1 MSADSP
7 IIKKELREYVD
18 ILGYSES
25 ELLKKNR
32 EETKKLGPI
41 SIMQVGAAQ
50 GAFLSILCKC
60 GKFKNCL
67 EVGVFTGYSSLC
79 ISSAIEDDSRLTV
92 IDNNNEYLDIAEKY
106 WKLANVIE
114 KINMIKKDALEA
126 LSELKSN
133 SDKQFDFAFID
144 ADKANYVKYYD
155 LILPLMSRGG
165 ILCIDNTLWKG
176 RVYDLDN
183 QTDSTQAI
191 RSLNQKIKNDKRV
204 EHSILTIYDGMTICY
219 IK

>member
-106 WKLANVIE
+106 WKLANVVE
-114 KINMIKKDALEA
+114 KINVIKKDALEA

-191 RSLNQKIKNDKRV
+191 RSLNQKIKNDRRV

>member
-92 IDNNNEYLDIAEKY
+92 IDNNNEYLDIAKKY
-106 WKLANVIE
+106 WKLANVVE
-114 KINMIKKDALEA
+114 KINVIEKDASEA

-133 SDKQFDFAFID
+133 PDKQFDFAFID

>member
-92 IDNNNEYLDIAEKY
+92 IDNNNEYLDIAKKY
-106 WKLANVIE
+106 WKLANVAE
-114 KINMIKKDALEA
+114 KINVIKKDALEA

-133 SDKQFDFAFID
+133 PDKQFDFAFID

-155 LILPLMSRGG
+155 LILPSMSRGG

-176 RVYDLDN
+176 RVYDPDN
-183 QTDSTQAI
+183 QTDSTRAI
-191 RSLNQKIKNDKRV
+191 RSLNEKIKNG
-204 EHSILTIYDGMTICY
+204 Y
-219 IK
+219 

>member
-79 ISSAIEDDSRLTV
+79 ISLAIENDSRLTV
-92 IDNNNEYLDIAEKY
+92 IDNNNEYLDIAKKY
-106 WKLANVIE
+106 WKLANVVE
-114 KINMIKKDALEA
+114 KINVIKKDALEA
-126 LSELKSN
+126 LSDLKSN
-133 SDKQFDFAFID
+133 PDKQFDFAFID

-176 RVYDLDN
+176 RVCDLDN

-204 EHSILTIYDGMTICY
+204 EHSMLTIYDGMTICY

>member
-106 WKLANVIE
+106 WKLANVVE
-114 KINMIKKDALEA
+114 KINVIKKDALEA

-133 SDKQFDFAFID
+133 PDKQFDFAFID

-191 RSLNQKIKNDKRV
+191 RLLNQKIKNDKRV

>member
-79 ISSAIEDDSRLTV
+79 ISSAIDDDSRLTV

-106 WKLANVIE
+106 WKLANVVE
-114 KINMIKKDALEA
+114 KINVIKKDALEA

-133 SDKQFDFAFID
+133 LDKQFDFAFID

>member
-18 ILGYSES
+18 ILGYSEC

-106 WKLANVIE
+106 WKLANVVE
-114 KINMIKKDALEA
+114 KINVIKKDALEA

-133 SDKQFDFAFID
+133 TNKQFDFAFID

-155 LILPLMSRGG
+155 LILPLIIFPSGYNMRRKKFFANISTIMKFGFIG
-165 ILCIDNTLWKG
+165 TLICFTYYTLMTLGVSNLGLLLC
-176 RVYDLDN
+176 Y
-183 QTDSTQAI
+183 A
-191 RSLNQKIKNDKRV
+191 
-204 EHSILTIYDGMTICY
+204 CY
-219 IK
+219 INCY

>member
-60 GKFKNCL
+60 CKFKNCL

-79 ISSAIEDDSRLTV
+79 ISSAIEDDSMLTV
-92 IDNNNEYLDIAEKY
+92 IDNNNEYLDIAKKY
-106 WKLANVIE
+106 WKLANVVE
-114 KINMIKKDALEA
+114 KINVIKKDALEA

-133 SDKQFDFAFID
+133 PDKQFDFAFID

>member
-79 ISSAIEDDSRLTV
+79 ISSAIEDDSKLTV
-92 IDNNNEYLDIAEKY
+92 IDSNNEYLNIAKRY
-106 WKLANVIE
+106 WKLANVVE
-114 KINMIKKDALEA
+114 KINVIEKDALEA
-126 LSELKSN
+126 LSELKN
-133 SDKQFDFAFID
+133 NPDKQFDFAFID

-155 LILPLMSRGG
+155 LILPLMSRGA

-176 RVYDLDN
+176 RVYDPDN
-183 QTDSTQAI
+183 QTDSTRAI

>member
-79 ISSAIEDDSRLTV
+79 ISSAIEDDSMLTV
-92 IDNNNEYLDIAEKY
+92 IDNNNEYLDIAKKY
-106 WKLANVIE
+106 WKLANVVE
-114 KINMIKKDALEA
+114 KINVIKKDALEA

-133 SDKQFDFAFID
+133 PDKQFDFAFID
-144 ADKANYVKYYD
+144 ADKANYVEYYD

-191 RSLNQKIKNDKRV
+191 RLLNQKIKNDKRV

>member
-92 IDNNNEYLDIAEKY
+92 IDNNNEYLDIAKKY
-106 WKLANVIE
+106 WKLANVVE
-114 KINMIKKDALEA
+114 KINVIKKDALEA

-133 SDKQFDFAFID
+133 PDKQFDFAFID

-176 RVYDLDN
+176 RVYVLDN

>member
-60 GKFKNCL
+60 AKFKNCL

-106 WKLANVIE
+106 WKLANVVK
-114 KINMIKKDALEA
+114 KINVIKKDALEA

-133 SDKQFDFAFID
+133 LDKQFDFAFID

-191 RSLNQKIKNDKRV
+191 RLLNQKIKNDKRV

>member
-7 IIKKELREYVD
+7 IMKKELREYVD
-18 ILGYSES
+18 FLGYSES

-32 EETKKLGPI
+32 EETKKLGSV

-79 ISSAIEDDSRLTV
+79 ISSAIEDDSKLTV
-92 IDNNNEYLDIAEKY
+92 IDNNNEYIDIAKRY
-106 WKLANVIE
+106 WKLANVVE
-114 KINMIKKDALEA
+114 KINVIKKDALGA
-126 LSELKSN
+126 LLELKNN

-176 RVYDLDN
+176 RVYDPDN

-191 RSLNQKIKNDKRV
+191 RSLNQKIKNDRRV

>member
-92 IDNNNEYLDIAEKY
+92 IDNNNEYLDIAKKY
-106 WKLANVIE
+106 WKLANVVE
-114 KINMIKKDALEA
+114 KINVIKKDALEA

-133 SDKQFDFAFID
+133 PDKQFDFAFID

-155 LILPLMSRGG
+155 LILPLISRGG

-176 RVYDLDN
+176 RVCDPDN
-183 QTDSTQAI
+183 QTDSTRAI
-191 RSLNQKIKNDKRV
+191 RSLNEKIKNDKRV

>member
-92 IDNNNEYLDIAEKY
+92 IDNNNEYLDIEKKY
-106 WKLANVIE
+106 WKLANVVE
-114 KINMIKKDALEA
+114 KINVIKKDALEA

-133 SDKQFDFAFID
+133 PDKQFDFAFID

-191 RSLNQKIKNDKRV
+191 RLLNQKIKNDKRV

>member
-67 EVGVFTGYSSLC
+67 EAGVFTGYSSLC

-92 IDNNNEYLDIAEKY
+92 IDNNNEYLDIAKKY
-106 WKLANVIE
+106 WKLANVVE
-114 KINMIKKDALEA
+114 KINVIKKDALEA

-133 SDKQFDFAFID
+133 PDKQFDFAFID

-191 RSLNQKIKNDKRV
+191 RLLNQKIKNDKRV

>member
-79 ISSAIEDDSRLTV
+79 ISSAIEDDSMLTV
-92 IDNNNEYLDIAEKY
+92 IDNNNEYLDIAKKY
-106 WKLANVIE
+106 WKLANVVE
-114 KINMIKKDALEA
+114 KINVIKKDALEA

-133 SDKQFDFAFID
+133 PDKKFDFAFID

-176 RVYDLDN
+176 RVYDPDN
-183 QTDSTQAI
+183 QTDSTRAI
-191 RSLNQKIKNDKRV
+191 RSLNEKIKNDKRV

>member
-79 ISSAIEDDSRLTV
+79 ISSAIEDDSMLTV
-92 IDNNNEYLDIAEKY
+92 IDNNNEYLDIAKRY
-106 WKLANVIE
+106 WKLANVVE
-114 KINMIKKDALEA
+114 KINVIKKDALGA
-126 LSELKSN
+126 LLELKSN
-133 SDKQFDFAFID
+133 PDKQFDFAFID

-191 RSLNQKIKNDKRV
+191 RLLNQKIKNDKRV

>member
-92 IDNNNEYLDIAEKY
+92 IDNNNEYLDIAKKY
-106 WKLANVIE
+106 WKLANVVE
-114 KINMIKKDALEA
+114 KINVIKKDALEA

-133 SDKQFDFAFID
+133 SDKKFDFAFID
-144 ADKANYVKYYD
+144 ADKANYVEYYD

-176 RVYDLDN
+176 RVYELDN

-191 RSLNQKIKNDKRV
+191 RSLNQIIKNDKRG

>member
-92 IDNNNEYLDIAEKY
+92 IDNNNEYLDIAKKY
-106 WKLANVIE
+106 WKLANVLE
-114 KINMIKKDALEA
+114 KINVIKKDALEA

-133 SDKQFDFAFID
+133 PDKQFDFAFID

-155 LILPLMSRGG
+155 FILPLMSRGG

-183 QTDSTQAI
+183 QTASTKAI

-204 EHSILTIYDGMTICY
+204 EHSILTIYDGMTI
-219 IK
+219 

>member
-7 IIKKELREYVD
+7 IMKKELREYVD
-18 ILGYSES
+18 FLGYSES

-32 EETKKLGPI
+32 EETKKLGSV

-79 ISSAIEDDSRLTV
+79 ISSAIEDDSKLTV
-92 IDNNNEYLDIAEKY
+92 IDNNNEYLDIAKRY
-106 WKLANVIE
+106 WKLANVVE
-114 KINMIKKDALEA
+114 KINVIKKDALGA
-126 LSELKSN
+126 LLELKN
-133 SDKQFDFAFID
+133 NPDKQFDFAFID

-176 RVYDLDN
+176 RVYDPDN

-191 RSLNQKIKNDKRV
+191 RSLNQKIKNDRRV

>member
-60 GKFKNCL
+60 AKFKNCL

-92 IDNNNEYLDIAEKY
+92 IDNNNEYLSIAKKY
-106 WKLANVIE
+106 WKLANVVE
-114 KINMIKKDALEA
+114 KINVIKKDALEA

-133 SDKQFDFAFID
+133 PDKQFDFAFID

-183 QTDSTQAI
+183 QTDSTKAI

>member
-7 IIKKELREYVD
+7 IIRKELREYVD

-79 ISSAIEDDSRLTV
+79 ISSAIEDDSMLTV
-92 IDNNNEYLDIAEKY
+92 IDNNNEYLDIAKKY
-106 WKLANVIE
+106 WKSANVVE
-114 KINMIKKDALEA
+114 KINVIKKDALEA

-133 SDKQFDFAFID
+133 PDKQFDFAFID

-176 RVYDLDN
+176 RVYDPDN
-183 QTDSTQAI
+183 QTDSTRAI
-191 RSLNQKIKNDKRV
+191 RSLNEKIKNDKRV

>member
-60 GKFKNCL
+60 AKFKNCL

-92 IDNNNEYLDIAEKY
+92 IDNNSEYLDIAKKY
-106 WKLANVIE
+106 WKLANVVE
-114 KINMIKKDALEA
+114 KINVIKKDALEA

-133 SDKQFDFAFID
+133 PDKQFDFAFID

-176 RVYDLDN
+176 RVCDPDN
-183 QTDSTQAI
+183 QTDSTRAI
-191 RSLNQKIKNDKRV
+191 RSLNEKIKNDKRV

>member
-7 IIKKELREYVD
+7 IINKELREYVD

-79 ISSAIEDDSRLTV
+79 ISSAIENNSRLTV
-92 IDNNNEYLDIAEKY
+92 IDNNNEYLDIAKKY
-106 WKLANVIE
+106 WKLANVVE
-114 KINMIKKDALEA
+114 KINVIEKDALEA

-133 SDKQFDFAFID
+133 PDKQFDFAFID

-155 LILPLMSRGG
+155 LIFPLMSRGG

>member
-60 GKFKNCL
+60 AKFKNCL

-92 IDNNNEYLDIAEKY
+92 IDNNNEYLDIAKKY
-106 WKLANVIE
+106 WKLANVVE
-114 KINMIKKDALEA
+114 KINVIKKDALEA

-133 SDKQFDFAFID
+133 PDKQFDFAFID

-191 RSLNQKIKNDKRV
+191 RLLNQKIKNDKRV

>member
-60 GKFKNCL
+60 AKFKNCL

-106 WKLANVIE
+106 WKLANVVE
-114 KINMIKKDALEA
+114 KINVIKKDALEA

-133 SDKQFDFAFID
+133 PDKQFDFAFID

-191 RSLNQKIKNDKRV
+191 RSLNQIIKNDKRV

>member
-79 ISSAIEDDSRLTV
+79 ISSAIEDDSMLTV
-92 IDNNNEYLDIAEKY
+92 IDNNNEYLDIAKKY
-106 WKLANVIE
+106 WRLANVVE
-114 KINMIKKDALEA
+114 KINVIKKDALEA

-133 SDKQFDFAFID
+133 PDKQFDFAFID

>member
-60 GKFKNCL
+60 AKFKNCL

-92 IDNNNEYLDIAEKY
+92 IDNNNEYLDIAKKY
-106 WKLANVIE
+106 WKLANVVE
-114 KINMIKKDALEA
+114 KINVIKKDALEA
-126 LSELKSN
+126 LSELTSN
-133 SDKQFDFAFID
+133 PDKQFDFAFID

-176 RVYDLDN
+176 RVYDPDN
-183 QTDSTQAI
+183 QTDSTRAI
-191 RSLNQKIKNDKRV
+191 RSLNEKIKNDKRV

>member
-7 IIKKELREYVD
+7 IMKKELREYVD
-18 ILGYSES
+18 FLGYSES

-32 EETKKLGPI
+32 EETKKLGSI

-79 ISSAIEDDSRLTV
+79 ISSAIEDDSKLTV
-92 IDNNNEYLDIAEKY
+92 IDNNNEYLDIAKKY
-106 WKLANVIE
+106 WKLANVVE
-114 KINMIKKDALEA
+114 KINVIKKDALGA
-126 LSELKSN
+126 LLELKSN
-133 SDKQFDFAFID
+133 PDKQFDFAFID

-176 RVYDLDN
+176 SVYDPDN
-183 QTDSTQAI
+183 QTDSTRAI

>member
-60 GKFKNCL
+60 GRFKNCL

-79 ISSAIEDDSRLTV
+79 ISSAIEDDSMLTV
-92 IDNNNEYLDIAEKY
+92 IDNNNEYLDIAKKY
-106 WKLANVIE
+106 WKLANVVE
-114 KINMIKKDALEA
+114 KINVIKKDALEA
-126 LSELKSN
+126 LSELKS
-133 SDKQFDFAFID
+133 SPDKQFDFAFID

-191 RSLNQKIKNDKRV
+191 RSLNQKIKNDRRV

>member
-7 IIKKELREYVD
+7 IINKELREYVD

-50 GAFLSILCKC
+50 GALLSILCKC

-79 ISSAIEDDSRLTV
+79 ISSAIENNSRLTV
-92 IDNNNEYLDIAEKY
+92 IDNNNEYLDIAKKY
-106 WKLANVIE
+106 WKLANVVG
-114 KINMIKKDALEA
+114 KIKKGLTSIDVLKATFPAGTLSGAPKIRAMEIIDELEPD
-126 LSELKSN
+126 LS
-133 SDKQFDFAFID
+133 
-144 ADKANYVKYYD
+144 
-155 LILPLMSRGG
+155 LIH
-165 ILCIDNTLWKG
+165 I
-176 RVYDLDN
+176 
-183 QTDSTQAI
+183 
-191 RSLNQKIKNDKRV
+191 
-204 EHSILTIYDGMTICY
+204 
-219 IK
+219 

>member
-106 WKLANVIE
+106 WKLANVVE
-114 KINMIKKDALEA
+114 KINVIKKDALEA

-133 SDKQFDFAFID
+133 PDKQFDFAFID

-155 LILPLMSRGG
+155 FILPLMSRGG

-176 RVYDLDN
+176 RVSDLDN

-191 RSLNQKIKNDKRV
+191 RLLNQKIKNDKRV

>member
-92 IDNNNEYLDIAEKY
+92 IDNNNEYLDIAKKY
-106 WKLANVIE
+106 WKLANVVE
-114 KINMIKKDALEA
+114 KINVIKKDALEA

-133 SDKQFDFAFID
+133 PDKQFDFAFID

-176 RVYDLDN
+176 RVSDLDN

-191 RSLNQKIKNDKRV
+191 RLLNQKIKNDKRV

>member
-79 ISSAIEDDSRLTV
+79 ISSAIEDDSKLTV
-92 IDNNNEYLDIAEKY
+92 IDNNNEYLDIAKRY
-106 WKLANVIE
+106 WKLANVVE
-114 KINMIKKDALEA
+114 KINVIKKDALGA
-126 LSELKSN
+126 LLELKN
-133 SDKQFDFAFID
+133 NPDKQFDFAFID

-176 RVYDLDN
+176 RVYDPDN

-191 RSLNQKIKNDKRV
+191 RSLNQKIKNDRRV

>member
-79 ISSAIEDDSRLTV
+79 ISSAIEDDSMLTV
-92 IDNNNEYLDIAEKY
+92 IDNNNEYLDIAKKY
-106 WKLANVIE
+106 WKLANVVE
-114 KINMIKKDALEA
+114 KINVIKKDALEA
-126 LSELKSN
+126 LSKLKSN
-133 SDKQFDFAFID
+133 PDKQFDFAFID

-176 RVYDLDN
+176 RVYDPDN
-183 QTDSTQAI
+183 QTDSTRAI
-191 RSLNQKIKNDKRV
+191 RSLNEKIKNDKRV

-219 IK
+219 MK

>member
-7 IIKKELREYVD
+7 IMRKELREYVD
-18 ILGYSES
+18 FLGYSES

-32 EETKKLGPI
+32 EETKKLGSV

-79 ISSAIEDDSRLTV
+79 ISSAIEDDSKLTV
-92 IDNNNEYLDIAEKY
+92 IDNNNEYLDIAKRY
-106 WKLANVIE
+106 WKLANVVE
-114 KINMIKKDALEA
+114 KINVIKKDALGA
-126 LSELKSN
+126 LLELKN
-133 SDKQFDFAFID
+133 NPDKQFDFAFID

-176 RVYDLDN
+176 RVYDPDN
-183 QTDSTQAI
+183 QTNSTQAI
-191 RSLNQKIKNDKRV
+191 RSLNQKIKNDRRV